1 MTETKSEIISK
12 TIAKLTSVRLW
23 ATLAV
28 IITLCWAVAK
38 CFDIMLITVGD
49 EKQFTLIKD
58 IVMFILGSFTSV
70 VSAIVTLYFT
80 RSDRWKNENE
90 EGGITNDK

>member
-1 MTETKSEIISK
+1 MNEFTKELIAR
-12 TIAKLTSVRLW
+12 TVAKLCSVRVW
-23 ATLAV
+23 ATLIV
-28 IITLCWAVAK
+28 IITLCWSVGK
-38 CFDIMLITVGD
+38 CFDIMFSTVQD
-49 EKQFTLIKD
+49 EAQFTLIKD

-90 EGGITNDK
+90 EGGTTNDK

>member
-1 MTETKSEIISK
+1 MKNQTPNNLLPILL
-12 TIAKLTSVRLW
+12 AKLSSVRVW
-23 ATLAV
+23 ATLLV
-28 IITLCWAVAK
+28 IATLCWAVSR
-38 CFDIMLITVGD
+38 CFDIMLITIND

-80 RSDRWKNENE
+80 RNDRWKSENE
-90 EGGITNDK
+90 EGGTSK